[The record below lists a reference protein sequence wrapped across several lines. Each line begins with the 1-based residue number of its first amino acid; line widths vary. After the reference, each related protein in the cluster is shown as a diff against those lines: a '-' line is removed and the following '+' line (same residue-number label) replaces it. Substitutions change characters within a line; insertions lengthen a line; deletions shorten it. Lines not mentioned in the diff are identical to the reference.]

1 MKTAAKTLLLTLAAC
16 TAMAHDYVP
25 GAKQSQPILLKGGTL
40 HTISSGVLE
49 NTDLLFD
56 AGVITQIGS
65 DIAAPGNA
73 LVIDVTGK
81 QVYPGLIALGT
92 TLGLIEIGSVRS
104 TDDISEVGLIT
115 PEVQSQMAYNPDSEI
130 IPTTRSNGVAYA
142 QIVPGGPLIRGRSCL
157 LNLDAWTKED
167 AAVKLATGL
176 HISWPRASIV
186 TAWWE
191 RRSPEEQRE
200 AMARNLNELRQAFDD
215 AQAYRLA
222 READPKTPVDA
233 RWEAMLPALKGELP
247 VFIHAS
253 DYRQL
258 EQAVAFC
265 RERSLRMVLMGGDDA
280 WRLTDQLVANDIPV
294 VYFDTHGL
302 PPRQDEPYDQA
313 FSVPRLL
320 HEAGVKFCL
329 ALGGATGVRNL
340 ASAGAQAVAFGL
352 PADAALRAMTLTP
365 AEILG
370 VDDRIGSLEV
380 GKQATIIVSD
390 GDIMDHLTHRVTHM
404 FIDGRTVNLD
414 DKHKELYRKY
424 RAKKLD

>member
-16 TAMAHDYVP
+16 TAMAHDYIP

-40 HTISSGVLE
+40 YTISDGILE

-56 AGVITQIGS
+56 AGVITEIGPG
-65 DIAAPGNA
+65 ITAPA
-73 LVIDVTGK
+73 DAVVIDVTGK

-92 TLGLIEIGSVRS
+92 TLGLIEIGAVRS
-104 TDDISEVGLIT
+104 TSDISEVGRIT
-115 PEVQSQMAYNPDSEI
+115 PEVQSHMAYNPDSEI
-130 IPTTRSNGVAYA
+130 TPTVRSNGIAYA
-142 QIVPGGPLIRGRSCL
+142 QIIPGGQLILGRSCL

-167 AAVKLATGL
+167 AAVKLETGL
-176 HISWPRASIV
+176 HISWPRASVV

-200 AMARNLNELRQAFDD
+200 AMARNLAELRQAFDD
-215 AQAYRLA
+215 AQAYRMA

-247 VFIHAS
+247 VFVHAGH
-253 DYRQL
+253 YRQI
-258 EQAVAFC
+258 EQAIAFC
-265 RERSLRMVLMGGDDA
+265 KERGLRMILLGGDDA
-280 WRLTDQLVANDIPV
+280 WRLTDQLAANDIPV
-294 VYFDTHGL
+294 VYFDAHGL
-302 PPRQDEPYDQA
+302 PRRQDEPYDQA

-320 HEAGVKFCL
+320 HDAGVKFCL

-340 ASAGAQAVAFGL
+340 ASEGAQAVAFGL
-352 PADAALRAMTLTP
+352 PKDVALRAVTLTP

-380 GKQATIIVSD
+380 GKQATIVISD

-404 FIDGRTVNLD
+404 FIDGRAVNLD

-424 RAKKLD
+424 RARKLD